1 MARRLS
7 GWDGHWR
14 HLLAPQDELMLE
26 LGAGGELL
34 VAKLRAVLSLV
45 MLLMPLANILGG
57 GVAPYEV
64 VAGVAG
70 VILTVVMAQVWLAL
84 ARRARHH
91 RWLPWA
97 TTAYDIS
104 LTTVVL
110 AYLAANSPAAGLN
123 SMVVW
128 VFYVAAL
135 VLTALRN
142 DARLALFAGVLAILQ
157 YGLLGWFVLAGADVP
172 EALLSL
178 DYGTASAST
187 VLQRLLLLAILT
199 AITTMIVY
207 RMQQLVELSG
217 TDSLTGLP
225 NRTLLLHRFPPELE
239 LARKAQRSLS
249 LCLIDLDHFRRLNE
263 EVGRQAADR
272 ALRHVVDVMQRELAD
287 DEWLA
292 RLGGEEFALL
302 MAAPTGRAWERMEA
316 MRRAVACMPFAP
328 DPAADSLR
336 MTLSAGI
343 ASWPQDGAD
352 LSALLQRADM
362 RMRQAKQDGRNRVVA
377 RDA

>member
-1 MARRLS
+1 M
-7 GWDGHWR
+7 
-14 HLLAPQDELMLE
+14 
-26 LGAGGELL
+26 
-34 VAKLRAVLSLV
+34 AKLRAVLALV
-45 MLLMPLANILGG
+45 MLLLPLANILGG
-57 GVAPYEV
+57 GAAPYEV
-64 VAGVAG
+64 VAGFAG
-70 VILTVVMAQVWLAL
+70 VILTVAMAQIWLAL

-128 VFYVAAL
+128 VFYVVAL

-142 DARLALFAGVLAILQ
+142 DARLALFAGLLAMLQ
-157 YGLLGWFVLAGADVP
+157 YGLLGWFVLARAETP
-172 EALLSL
+172 EVLLSL

-187 VLQRLLLLAILT
+187 MLQRLLLLAILT

-217 TDSLTGLP
+217 TDSMTGLP

-239 LARKAQRSLS
+239 LARKAGRSLS
-249 LCLIDLDHFRRLNE
+249 LCLIDIDHFRRINDE
-263 EVGRQAADR
+263 AGRQAADR
-272 ALRHVVDVMQRELAD
+272 ALRHVVEVMRREMAE

-302 MAAPTGRAWERMEA
+302 IAAPTGRAWERMEA
-316 MRRAVACMPFAP
+316 IRRAVAVAPFAP
-328 DPAADSLR
+328 DPGTDTLR
-336 MTLSAGI
+336 VTLSAGV
-343 ASWPQDGAD
+343 ASWPQDGKD
-352 LSALLQRADM
+352 LSTLLQRADM